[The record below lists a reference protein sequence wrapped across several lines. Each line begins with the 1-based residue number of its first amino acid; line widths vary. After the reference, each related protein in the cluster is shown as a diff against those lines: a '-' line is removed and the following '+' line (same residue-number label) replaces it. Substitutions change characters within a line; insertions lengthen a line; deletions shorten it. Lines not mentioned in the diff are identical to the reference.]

1 VSAAVQLEGLKMRF
15 RNGHQALA
23 GVDLTIEPGQV
34 VALTGSNGA
43 GKSTLLRCMVRLQEP
58 TSGMVRIHEAEV
70 TGASS
75 RTLRRI
81 RQEVGFVF
89 QHFNLVNR
97 VSAFRNVTNGAIAR
111 HGSRCSVPALV
122 PSGVRR
128 EAMACLER
136 VGLAH
141 LADRRVDT
149 LSGGQ
154 RQRVAIARSLM
165 QRPRLILADEP
176 VASLDP
182 GAGTAVMELL
192 RDIAAESGITVVAA
206 LHQVDFALNYSQR
219 IVGLRAGRIE
229 FDEKTRCISAERLHR
244 LYDHE
249 VPADAPEDAVPGV
262 QSESRTAHNAPARPL
277 PDRECLTEGA
287 RGLRI

>member
-1 VSAAVQLEGLKMRF
+1 MSAAVQLEDLKMRF
-15 RNGHQALA
+15 RNGHQALD
-23 GVDLTIEPGQV
+23 GVDLTVEPGQLL
-34 VALTGSNGA
+34 ALTGSNGA

-75 RTLRRI
+75 RALRRI
-81 RQEVGFVF
+81 RQDVGFIF
-89 QHFNLVNR
+89 QNFNLVDR

-111 HGSRCSVPALV
+111 HGSQCAVPALV
-122 PSGVRR
+122 PSRVRR
-128 EAMACLER
+128 EAMDCLER

-182 GAGTAVMELL
+182 AAGTAVMELL
-192 RDIAAESGITVVAA
+192 RDISAERGITVIAA
-206 LHQVDFALNYSQR
+206 LHQVDFALDYSER
-219 IVGLRAGRIE
+219 IIGLRAGRVE
-229 FDEKTRCISAERLHR
+229 LDESNDRLSAERLHE
-244 LYDHE
+244 LYG
-249 VPADAPEDAVPGV
+249 PA
-262 QSESRTAHNAPARPL
+262 PL
-277 PDRECLTEGA
+277 TDSGT
-287 RGLRI
+287 RGQRR